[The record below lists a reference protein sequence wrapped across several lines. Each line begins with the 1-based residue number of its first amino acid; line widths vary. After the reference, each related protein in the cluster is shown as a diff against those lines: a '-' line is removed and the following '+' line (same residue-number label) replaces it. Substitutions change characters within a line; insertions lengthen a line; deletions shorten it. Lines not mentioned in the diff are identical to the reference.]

1 MRKYRLYRFSY
12 VIIPR
17 TDIPILNNKIILPK
31 TRKPAVIIH
40 IRQSPEKKDQILSF
54 AKFFRFTIKVMF
66 SSKPYKYTTSR
77 RRNQVFQPFFPTVFR
92 LYTLIFSRT
101 GLCFI
106 ERQTSI
112 LIASSW
118 QASYY
123 CIRFIK
129 KYRCTR
135 TFDFIIT
142 SPAAFGKR
150 KLRNF
155 LKRQINK
162 KSGFILFYIQK
173 IPNFALPIK
182 VIMGRC
188 LSLNTNH

>member
-17 TDIPILNNKIILPK
+17 TDIPILNNKIILLK

-66 SSKPYKYTTSR
+66 SSKPYKYTTSG

-129 KYRCTR
+129 KYRCIR
-135 TFDFIIT
+135 AFDFSKQEKIDKQEIGFYFVLYSENPHFCTPHKSYYGEVLIT
-142 SPAAFGKR
+142 K
-150 KLRNF
+150 
-155 LKRQINK
+155 
-162 KSGFILFYIQK
+162 
-173 IPNFALPIK
+173 
-182 VIMGRC
+182 
-188 LSLNTNH
+188 H

>member
-77 RRNQVFQPFFPTVFR
+77 RRNQVFQPF
-92 LYTLIFSRT
+92 LIFSRT

-135 TFDFIIT
+135 TFDFSKQEKIDKQEIGFYFVLYSENPQFCTPHKSYYGEVLIT
-142 SPAAFGKR
+142 K
-150 KLRNF
+150 
-155 LKRQINK
+155 
-162 KSGFILFYIQK
+162 
-173 IPNFALPIK
+173 
-182 VIMGRC
+182 
-188 LSLNTNH
+188 H

>member
-1 MRKYRLYRFSY
+1 MRKYRHYRFSY

-17 TDIPILNNKIILPK
+17 MDIPNSQLLNYITK
-31 TRKPAVIIH
+31 TREPAAIIH
-40 IRQSPEKKDQILSF
+40 IRQSQGKKDQILSF

-66 SSKPYKYTTSR
+66 SPKPYKYTTSG

-92 LYTLIFSRT
+92 LYTLTFSRT

-129 KYRCTR
+129 KYRYTR
-135 TFDFIIT
+135 AFDFSKQEKADKQEIGFYFVLYSENPQFCT
-142 SPAAFGKR
+142 PH
-150 KLRNF
+150 
-155 LKRQINK
+155 
-162 KSGFILFYIQK
+162 KSYYEGAY
-173 IPNFALPIK
+173 
-182 VIMGRC
+182 
-188 LSLNTNH
+188 H